1 MLKNISILVAEP
13 GETSES
19 QIVRFLK
26 STTEADIYHAK
37 KPTEALEF
45 ISGQK
50 KLELLITDLFFPEK
64 KGIELIQKAIG
75 ANPAV
80 VPIAVVP
87 EGDRASIVEAL
98 QAGTGFYIQTP
109 FHEQELLEVIKNAL
123 EHQKLLQIS
132 LQRNLHLRKDDGFA
146 GIIGESRPMKKLFN
160 TIERLSACSHG
171 NVLLWGESG
180 TGKELVARAIHD
192 LSPERNRYNFVPV
205 NCAAIPDELLES
217 ELFGYEKG
225 AFTGAN
231 RTKKGRLQHAHKG
244 TLFLDEIG
252 DMKPGLQAKL
262 LRVLQEHA
270 FEPIG
275 SVNTVE
281 VDVRVIAASNQ
292 YLKAAVKEG
301 TFREDLY
308 YRLSVVPVTLPPL
321 RERTEDIAQLVEKF
335 LLMYNR
341 GRQNA
346 PLGFTNRAIK
356 RLMAYD
362 WPGNVRE
369 LQNLV
374 QRMCILHSDD
384 TVDVDDLPRKFREQ
398 QDQEDT
404 QDKPEPGP
412 EPVAEEEAET
422 GNPGMAMDFQ
432 AMTSEY
438 ETRLILKALR
448 ATGWNKK
455 EAARKL
461 NMKRTTLLEKI
472 KKKDLDSEKPN

>member
-1 MLKNISILVAEP
+1 MI
-13 GETSES
+13 
-19 QIVRFLK
+19 RFLK
-26 STTEADIYHAK
+26 SSTEAEIYHAK

-45 ISGQK
+45 ISEPNK
-50 KLELLITDLFFPEK
+50 ITLLITDLFLPEK
-64 KGIELIQKAIG
+64 KGLELIQKGIG

-80 VPIAVVP
+80 VPIAIIP
-87 EGDRASIVEAL
+87 GGDRTCIIEAL
-98 QAGTGFYIQTP
+98 QAGTCYYIQTP
-109 FHEQELLEVIKNAL
+109 YYEQEILEVVKNAL
-123 EHQKLLQIS
+123 EHQRLLQIS
-132 LQRNLHLRKDDGFA
+132 LQRNLRLRKHDGFL
-146 GIIGESRPMKKLFN
+146 GIIGESSPMKKLFK
-160 TIERLSACSHG
+160 TMEQISASNYG

-192 LSPERNRYNFVPV
+192 LTPERNRYSFVPV
-205 NCAAIPDELLES
+205 NCAAIPEELLES

-231 RTKKGRLQHAHKG
+231 RAKKGRLQHADHG

-252 DMKPGLQAKL
+252 DMKPGMQAKL

-275 SVNTVE
+275 SVHTIE
-281 VDVRVIAASNQ
+281 VDIRVIAASNQ
-292 YLKAAVKEG
+292 NLKEAVKNG

-308 YRLSVVPVTLPPL
+308 YRLSVVPINLPPL
-321 RERTEDIAQLVEKF
+321 RKRTEDIPQLIEKF

-341 GRQNA
+341 GRRNA
-346 PLGFTNRAIK
+346 PLGFTDRATE
-356 RLMAYD
+356 RLKAYD

-374 QRMCILHSDD
+374 QRMCILHSED
-384 TVDVDDLPRKFREQ
+384 TVDADALPKKFRS
-398 QDQEDT
+398 
-404 QDKPEPGP
+404 
-412 EPVAEEEAET
+412 AEEPAAET
-422 GNPGMAMDFQ
+422 ANPGGKPDVKIENNPGEQAMDFH

-438 ETRLILKALR
+438 EAQLILKALS

-455 EAARKL
+455 EAARLL

-472 KKKDLDSEKPN
+472 KKKKLDREN

>member
-1 MLKNISILVAEP
+1 MLKNVSILVVEP
-13 GETSES
+13 KENSES
-19 QIVRFLK
+19 HIVRFLK
-26 STTEADIYHAK
+26 SSTEAEIYHAK

-45 ISGQK
+45 ISEAK

-64 KGIELIQKAIG
+64 KGLELIQKGIG
-75 ANPAV
+75 ANPSV
-80 VPIAVVP
+80 VPIAIIP
-87 EGDRASIVEAL
+87 EGDRSCIVEAL
-98 QAGTGFYIQTP
+98 QAGSSFYIQTP
-109 FHEQELLEVIKNAL
+109 YHEQETLEVVKNAL

-132 LQRNLHLRKDDGFA
+132 LQRNLRLRKNDGFV
-146 GIIGESRPMKKLFN
+146 GIVGESSPMKKLFK
-160 TIERLSACSHG
+160 TIERVAASNYG

-192 LSPERNRYNFVPV
+192 LTPERNRYNFVPV
-205 NCAAIPDELLES
+205 NCAAIPEELLES

-231 RTKKGRLQHAHKG
+231 RSKKGRLQHADHG
-244 TLFLDEIG
+244 SLFLDEIG

-275 SVNTVE
+275 SVQTME
-281 VDVRVIAASNQ
+281 IDIRVIAASNQ
-292 YLKAAVKEG
+292 NLKEAVKNG

-308 YRLSVVPVTLPPL
+308 YRLSVVPITLPPL
-321 RERTEDIAQLVEKF
+321 RERTEDIPQLIEKF

-341 GRQNA
+341 GRQSS
-346 PLGFTNRAIK
+346 PLGFTDRAIE
-356 RLMAYD
+356 RLKTYD

-374 QRMCILHSDD
+374 QRMCILHSED
-384 TVDVDDLPRKFREQ
+384 TVDLKALPRKF
-398 QDQEDT
+398 QDI
-404 QDKPEPGP
+404 
-412 EPVAEEEAET
+412 EEAAET
-422 GNPGMAMDFQ
+422 QETANPGTNQNMTVQDNHDGETTSMDFH

-438 ETRLILKALR
+438 ETQLILKALHT
-448 ATGWNKK
+448 TGWNKK
-455 EAARKL
+455 EAARLL

-472 KKKDLDSEKPN
+472 KKKNLDQQRV